1 MLQCEF
7 DKRKQTWIKSL
18 SRPVMPTE
26 DVERLGDD
34 MVFDYV
40 RDEER
45 WLCRRRCTCT
55 PSLQLQGFVLAE
67 PFFQGLPRHRPP
79 NQNGISRAYVA
90 RTPRFRHQDADFVHV
105 NGKRDGSSST
115 WGQILANVGTHGKV
129 ELRLA
134 TRPAQFCECRF
145 SQDRMRAND
154 VWLVA
159 TSVTFFLARRC
170 SWRPS
175 TP

>member
-7 DKRKQTWIKSL
+7 YKRKQTWIKSL

-40 RDEER
+40 KDEER

-67 PFFQGLPRHRPP
+67 SFFQGLPRHRPP
-79 NQNGISRAYVA
+79 NQNGFSRAYVA
-90 RTPRFRHQDADFVHV
+90 RHLGFVTKTQTLYTLMENV
-105 NGKRDGSSST
+105 MAAAARGGKF
-115 WGQILANVGTHGKV
+115 WQ
-129 ELRLA
+129 
-134 TRPAQFCECRF
+134 
-145 SQDRMRAND
+145 M
-154 VWLVA
+154 
-159 TSVTFFLARRC
+159 
-170 SWRPS
+170 
-175 TP
+175 